1 MDTEVACHA
10 EVSASILGW
19 GHLLFY
25 FFLLSIKI
33 KDPILLSLE
42 EKIIQPRIGEREKMR
57 GKWKLVIGLR
67 QKGLNDWKAVAPN
80 GAVVKG
86 VGHI

>member
-1 MDTEVACHA
+1 
-10 EVSASILGW
+10 
-19 GHLLFY
+19 
-25 FFLLSIKI
+25 
-33 KDPILLSLE
+33 LE